1 MCDGPTILN
10 KQCGAK
16 TENKFLSRAQPTS
29 SQLTIQRLLAPDTW
43 RAPADV
49 TSRCASMQLQKNHC
63 CQRYVFGRKTL
74 SENCKTR
81 WAGKAGCIAH
91 LLPAPHP
98 TRQERQ
104 RRTHRRGLQARDD
117 ARGNHE
123 RSADD
128 ALRVEPL
135 AEEQQPKGARP
146 ERLGGDDDGRGRL
159 RHLRQRQGPRL
170 ARCAVRRGGRWVG
183 GKTGDGGGVAAVWR
197 GKREG
202 TPPAS
207 ALSSRRPARGR
218 W

>member
-1 MCDGPTILN
+1 MWCENGKQISLASSTHIVTAHDPTPFGSRHMA
-10 KQCGAK
+10 CACRCH
-16 TENKFLSRAQPTS
+16 LSLRDA
-29 SQLTIQRLLAPDTW
+29 I
-43 RAPADV
+43 
-49 TSRCASMQLQKNHC
+49 LQKNHC